1 MVKRIPMDFPPSLA
15 IRRNTMYNSIKE
27 VDAMNINNPVAEETR
42 TEQEQ
47 AFIAEIDA
55 LIEENLPALK
65 ELAK

>member
-1 MVKRIPMDFPPSLA
+1 
-15 IRRNTMYNSIKE
+15 
-27 VDAMNINNPVAEETR
+27 MNINNPVAEETR
-42 TEQEQ
+42 IEQEQ

>member
-1 MVKRIPMDFPPSLA
+1 
-15 IRRNTMYNSIKE
+15 
-27 VDAMNINNPVAEETR
+27 MNINNPVAEESY